1 MRQHA
6 TAVILGT
13 VLLAVAGCAKK
24 EEPRL
29 EVKSQAKS
37 TNADGGKTTTTTES
51 LQVGST
57 LAGTTET
64 SSDTAHGKAKSETET
79 VIGQLKQTRV
89 NPPVLTY
96 LQARVLICKGQ
107 WPEAV
112 RLLERA
118 RPQLEGSPQLT
129 RQVDLFLGQCYE
141 RLEQAG
147 QMFAAYEAAAK
158 SNPDSVPA
166 LLGMAAAQWSQGKLD
181 EAMAKYRLAW

>member
-6 TAVILGT
+6 TAFILGI

-64 SSDTAHGKAKSETET
+64 TSDTAHGKQ
-79 VIGQLKQTRV
+79 IL
-89 NPPVLTY
+89 
-96 LQARVLICKGQ
+96 
-107 WPEAV
+107 
-112 RLLERA
+112 
-118 RPQLEGSPQLT
+118 
-129 RQVDLFLGQCYE
+129 
-141 RLEQAG
+141 
-147 QMFAAYEAAAK
+147 
-158 SNPDSVPA
+158 
-166 LLGMAAAQWSQGKLD
+166 KLD
-181 EAMAKYRLAW
+181 PLFGSLSAQI